1 MKNEAV
7 KLSPTIVEKKSA
19 KTEKRGT
26 PVIQIA
32 PHKKWYDLD
41 WRRIWRQRDLL
52 KSFILRDIRLRYRQ
66 TFLGVFW
73 TILQPLAPMLV
84 FSFVFY
90 RFFAQFNS
98 GVPYPIFV
106 FAGLVAWLYYSNAVS
121 QAGHSLSNNSYLI
134 GKIYFP
140 RLLLPLS
147 AVLSGALDFA
157 VSSSLLFA
165 LMFYFGIGLSWKI
178 LLLPFLWCLMA
189 LLALSVGTIFAS
201 MSVVYR
207 DLRNIMPFLLQLWMF
222 LTPIVYPQEAIPEKW
237 RWVLKINPMTGI
249 VENIR
254 SVLTGSAAAWNELY
268 LSIGITLVLS
278 FAAMVIFVR
287 VQKFTA
293 DVL

>member
-7 KLSPTIVEKKSA
+7 KFSPAIVEKTSENSETHRK
-19 KTEKRGT
+19 
-26 PVIQIA
+26 PVIEIA
-32 PHKKWYDLD
+32 PNKKWYDLD

-90 RFFAQFNS
+90 RFFADFNQ

-106 FAGLVAWLYYSNAVS
+106 FAGLVPWLYFSNAVS
-121 QAGHSLSNNSYLI
+121 QAGHALTNNSYLI

-147 AVLSGALDFA
+147 SVLSGAIDFA
-157 VSSSLLFA
+157 VSASLLFV
-165 LMFYFGIGLSWKI
+165 LLIYFRLGLSWTI
-178 LLLPFLWCLMA
+178 LLLPLLWLLMA
-189 LLALSVGTIFAS
+189 LLALALGTIFAS
-201 MSVVYR
+201 MSIVYR
-207 DLRNIMPFLLQLWMF
+207 DIRNVMPFLLQLWMF

-237 RWVLKINPMTGI
+237 RWVLKVNPMTGI

-254 SVLTGSAAAWNELY
+254 TVLYGGTAAWNDLG
-268 LSIGITLVLS
+268 LSVGITLVLT
-278 FAAMVIFVR
+278 FLAMVIFVR
-287 VQKFTA
+287 VQKYTA